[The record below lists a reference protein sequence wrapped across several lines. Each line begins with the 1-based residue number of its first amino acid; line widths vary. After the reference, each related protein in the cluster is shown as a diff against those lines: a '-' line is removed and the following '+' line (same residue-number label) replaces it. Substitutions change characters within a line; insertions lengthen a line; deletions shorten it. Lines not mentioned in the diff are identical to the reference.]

1 MIEYKYITNMDVK
14 IKFKKIKNKSMIKIN
29 FLTSLHARL

>member
-14 IKFKKIKNKSMIKIN
+14 IKFNKKIKSMIKIN